1 MAVTFELLEEFTGT
15 REYSAPDG
23 ETHEMVVYTENTTN
37 VLVRFTDGAS
47 GRSWNMHL
55 DVLFDEEGNYDAD
68 ATGAHFQA
76 IADGEPV

>member
-37 VLVRFTDGAS
+37 VLARFTDGAS

-68 ATGAHFQA
+68 ATNVKFQA
-76 IADGEPV
+76 IANGAPV

>member
-1 MAVTFELLEEFTGT
+1 MAVTFELLENFTGT

-37 VLVRFTDGAS
+37 VLVRFTDSES

-55 DVLFDEEGNYDAD
+55 DVVFDEEGNYDPD
-68 ATGAHFQA
+68 ATDTHFA
-76 IADGEPV
+76 EIAEGE

>member
-68 ATGAHFQA
+68 ATNVKFQA
-76 IADGEPV
+76 IANGAPV

>member
-68 ATGAHFQA
+68 ATVAHFQA

>member
-1 MAVTFELLEEFTGT
+1 MAVTFELLENFTGT

-37 VLVRFTDGAS
+37 VLVRFTDSES

-55 DVLFDEEGNYDAD
+55 DVVFDEEGNYDAD
-68 ATGAHFQA
+68 ATNTHFA
-76 IADGEPV
+76 EIAEGE

>member
-37 VLVRFTDGAS
+37 VLVRFTDGES

-55 DVLFDEEGNYDAD
+55 DVLFDEAGDYLAD
-68 ATGAHFQA
+68 ATSAHFTE
-76 IADGEPV
+76 IAEERE

>member
-37 VLVRFTDGAS
+37 VLVRFTDGES

-68 ATGAHFQA
+68 ATDAHFQA